1 MSKNRINPLHEK
13 LAVLYGLSPT
23 NSKMSFFVT
32 EAKKALGINSFRK
45 LSLNEQTAIYDWHVV
60 KIVSQLEGAN
70 QTVPDLGTVPESGT
84 VTDSVKIISQLD
96 ASIRFAFYT
105 HHNGIRK
112 RQVIALELFFV
123 EALLLATGLDK
134 SGITAW
140 IQSSMDGLTDVRNK
154 IGLTKQVKCLIVH
167 ELMHSLLRATSTPS
181 QNNT

>member
-23 NSKMSFFVT
+23 NSKMSHLVT
-32 EAKKALGINSFRK
+32 EAKKVLGITSFRK

-70 QTVPDLGTVPESGT
+70 QTVPESGT

-105 HHNGIRK
+105 HHNGTRK
-112 RQVIALELFFV
+112 REVIALELFFV
-123 EALLLATGLDK
+123 DALLLATGLDK
-134 SGITAW
+134 SGVTAW

-167 ELMHSLLRATSTPS
+167 ELMHSLLRAKSTPS
-181 QNNT
+181 KNNT

>member
-23 NSKMSFFVT
+23 NSKMSHLVT
-32 EAKKALGINSFRK
+32 EAKKALGITSFRK

-70 QTVPDLGTVPESGT
+70 QTVPESGT

-105 HHNGIRK
+105 HHNGTRK
-112 RQVIALELFFV
+112 REVIALELFFV
-123 EALLLATGLDK
+123 DALLLATGLDK
-134 SGITAW
+134 SGVTAW
-140 IQSSMDGLTDVRNK
+140 IQTTLDSFTGFSHQTG
-154 IGLTKQVKCLIVH
+154 ITKQVKYLIVR
-167 ELMHSLLRATSTPS
+167 ELMHSLLRAKSTPS
-181 QNNT
+181 KNNT